1 MTTEPSR
8 TTTARV
14 IQTEEVGSGST
25 KWTLPMVIDD
35 MASNGRQIALDLATV
50 LLESVMEDGTFCYGR
65 N

>member
-1 MTTEPSR
+1 
-8 TTTARV
+8 
-14 IQTEEVGSGST
+14 
-25 KWTLPMVIDD
+25 MVIDD